1 LIKKRHNKLKKG
13 EVKTVKFVKGIIIG
27 TAITAGVVMMYNDG
41 MMDRKRLMRR
51 GRQLVRKWI

>member
-1 LIKKRHNKLKKG
+1 M
-13 EVKTVKFVKGIIIG
+13 EFVKGVIIG

-41 MMDRKRLMRR
+41 MMDRKRLMRK